1 MTQILLV
8 LFLSVLVCSSSYT
21 TNAQQRSEPAKK
33 IEDAKVRC
41 KPNPDPL
48 YMRSRVLGELANVL
62 NESIPEYSKGVSKGF
77 YSDSENAIGFFV
89 VDLTNPANKQST
101 FQECVDFINGH
112 VYHVAPEDSYYS
124 LSQIVILEE
133 GKLKVFRSV
142 NCPPRGDRLD
152 DAVRYVSA
160 KLARDKQREEIIS
173 RVRNYKKYG
182 FYGSLHHAA
191 SICEH
196 RK

>member
-1 MTQILLV
+1 MTQLL
-8 LFLSVLVCSSSYT
+8 LAAFLSVLMFSSNYT
-21 TNAQQRSEPAKK
+21 TSAQQRSEPAKK
-33 IEDAKVRC
+33 VESAKLRC
-41 KPNPDPL
+41 NPNPDPL
-48 YMRSRVLGELANVL
+48 YVRSRVLGELAKVL
-62 NESIPEYSKGVSKGF
+62 NKSIPEYSKGFPKGF

-89 VDLTNPANKQST
+89 VDLTNPANKQLT
-101 FQECVDFINGH
+101 FQDCVDFINGH

-124 LSQIVILEE
+124 LSHIVILEE

-142 NCPPRGDRLD
+142 NCPPRGDRLE
-152 DAVRYVSA
+152 DAISYVSA
-160 KLARDKQREEIIS
+160 KLAHDKQRDQIID

-196 RK
+196 R

>member
-1 MTQILLV
+1 MTQILLM

-21 TNAQQRSEPAKK
+21 TSAQQSSQPSKK
-33 IEDAKVRC
+33 IESAKTRC
-41 KPNPDPL
+41 KPNSDPL
-48 YMRSRVLGELANVL
+48 YVRSRVLGELANVL
-62 NESIPEYSKGVSKGF
+62 NESIPEYSKGVPRGF

-89 VDLTNPANKQST
+89 VDLTNPANKQAT
-101 FQECVDFINGH
+101 FRDCVDFINGH
-112 VYHVAPEDSYYS
+112 VYHVAPHDSYYS

-142 NCPPRGDRLD
+142 NCPPRGDRLE
-152 DAVRYVSA
+152 DAISYVSA
-160 KLARDKQREEIIS
+160 KFARAKHRDEIMN
-173 RVRNYKKYG
+173 RVRNYRKYG

>member
-8 LFLSVLVCSSSYT
+8 LFLSVPMCGSSYT
-21 TNAQQRSEPAKK
+21 TSAQQRLEPAKK
-33 IEDAKVRC
+33 VESAKIRC

-48 YMRSRVLGELANVL
+48 YVRSRVLSELAKVL
-62 NESIPEYSKGVSKGF
+62 NESIPEYSKGIPPGF

-89 VDLTNPANKQST
+89 FDLTNPANKQST

-124 LSQIVILEE
+124 LSHIVILEE
-133 GKLKVFRSV
+133 GRLKVFRSV
-142 NCPPRGDRLD
+142 NCPSRGDRLE
-152 DAVRYVSA
+152 DAIGYVSA
-160 KLARDKQREEIIS
+160 KLARDKQRDEIIS
-173 RVRNYKKYG
+173 RVRNYRKYG
-182 FYGSLHHAA
+182 VYGSLHHAA
-191 SICEH
+191 SICDH

>member
-1 MTQILLV
+1 MAQIILV
-8 LFLSVLVCSSSYT
+8 LFLIVLVCSSSYT
-21 TNAQQRSEPAKK
+21 TSAQHRSKPAKTV
-33 IEDAKVRC
+33 ESAKLRC

-48 YMRSRVLGELANVL
+48 YIRSRVLGELANVL
-62 NESIPEYSKGVSKGF
+62 NESIPEYSKGVPKGF

-101 FQECVDFINGH
+101 FRDCVEFINGH
-112 VYHVAPEDSYYS
+112 VYHVAPHDSYYS

-142 NCPPRGDRLD
+142 NCPPRGDRLE
-152 DAVRYVSA
+152 DAISYVSA
-160 KLARDKQREEIIS
+160 RLATDKQRDEIIN

>member
-8 LFLSVLVCSSSYT
+8 LFLGALVCSNSYT
-21 TNAQQRSEPAKK
+21 TRAQQRSKPTEKVGSS
-33 IEDAKVRC
+33 KVRC
-41 KPNPDPL
+41 KSNPDPL
-48 YMRSRVLGELANVL
+48 YVRSRVLNELANVL
-62 NESIPEYSKGVSKGF
+62 NESIPEYSKGVPKGF

-89 VDLTNPANKQST
+89 VDLTNPANKQLT
-101 FQECVDFINGH
+101 FQECVDFIDGH
-112 VYHVAPEDSYYS
+112 VYHVAPEDLYYS

-142 NCPPRGDRLD
+142 NCPPRGDRLE
-152 DAVRYVSA
+152 DAISYISA
-160 KLARDKQREEIIS
+160 RLAGDKQRDEIIS
-173 RVRNYKKYG
+173 RVRNYRKYG
-182 FYGSLHHAA
+182 SYGLLHHVA